1 MGLWDR
7 IKRLIPIALLAGGA
21 TYMIANRPQAVPP
34 SPAYSVNEQAERSRR
49 GDERF
54 WKFVLCGTAL
64 SVGAL
69 GAAHVAQRMKG
80 KTPSFL
86 QPAVE
91 KPGLTGI
98 AAGASYGLA
107 YYSQLPKQED
117 APYALGIAAMSGIL
131 GYLVPSLLKQ
141 YRPPYVIN
149 YAKCLPGIIH
159 SVFTRDPVKK
169 QKILEGLRN
178 SLAVPERADIE
189 LVDVL
194 FAQGKVDEACNLLKD
209 TARTAAK
216 ALPSTD
222 FERYFT
228 LPLSSEIV
236 RGRAG
241 SKSPFSLMCEYL
253 RQGDLEEALSA
264 ADNFAAQEKT
274 PSRLAARA
282 YAVQSVAEMLPSLKG
297 IFPHLLLRETEL
309 DERTSRAWN
318 DAIGAILSDPSREQ
332 KFRVMGESRNE
343 VLEYAAS
350 EFLKG
355 LLVFKRCDVRLGS
368 RLVQERVNVIS
379 LKNSLGDRIV
389 QSIAYVERD
398 GKAYHVLKHGTSR
411 TLEDVMRAGSPEE
424 KLKCM
429 DQAARLLAKIHQSR
443 IPEPQVAACESYY
456 QNRLSSCFYDQL
468 ANSPLCKEIPS
479 SIKDEFQFLGE
490 RVKDELSDAP
500 TGWYKD
506 ANPRNWLV
514 EDNGKVVAIDF
525 EHRIRLPVLFDLVS
539 LLEFSPVPAPT
550 EIKSRV
556 IEYYLGEF
564 YSTSKLPMAKFM
576 RHYRISALQRH
587 IELAGYRARD
597 KDAKAAAFH
606 IDRAQSYAYELGED
620 VFAEKLSK
628 IIISA

>member
-7 IKRLIPIALLAGGA
+7 IKRLIPIALFAAGA
-21 TYMIANRPQAVPP
+21 TYLLANRPQVVPP
-34 SPAYSVNEQAERSRR
+34 NPAYSVNEQAERSRR

-54 WKFVLCGTAL
+54 WKFVLYGTAL

-69 GAAHVAQRMKG
+69 GATHVIQRMKG

-91 KPGLTGI
+91 KPGLAGI

-131 GYLVPSLLKQ
+131 SYILSAIWSN
-141 YRPPYVIN
+141 YNPPYLIN
-149 YAKCLPGIIH
+149 HAKNIYWAFPLVSLKDPAKKQAILEKLRPGQAI
-159 SVFTRDPVKK
+159 PVK
-169 QKILEGLRN
+169 L
-178 SLAVPERADIE
+178 DIE
-189 LVDVL
+189 LVDLL
-194 FAQGKVDEACNLLKD
+194 FEQGKVDEACNLLKD

-264 ADNFAAQEKT
+264 ADNFAAGEKT

-355 LLVFKRCDVRLGS
+355 LLVFKRCDARQGS
-368 RLVQERVNVIS
+368 RLVQERENIIS

-411 TLEDVMRAGSPEE
+411 TLEDVMRTGSPEE

-429 DQAARLLAKIHQSR
+429 DEAARLLAKIHQSM
-443 IPEPQVAACESYY
+443 IPEPQVIACESYY

-468 ANSPLCKEIPS
+468 ANSPMCKEIPS

-514 EDNGKVVAIDF
+514 EDNGNVVAIDF

-539 LLEFSPVPAPT
+539 LLEFGPVPAST
-550 EIKSRV
+550 EIKDRV

-564 YSTSKLPMAKFM
+564 YSISKAPMKKFM
-576 RHYRISALQRH
+576 RHYKIAALQRH
-587 IELAGYRARD
+587 LELAGYRVRD
-597 KDAKAAAFH
+597 RDAKAAAFH

-620 VFAEKLSK
+620 ILAEKLGK